1 MTVVP
6 YKEGKENKKQQIA
19 AMFNNI
25 SPKYD
30 LLNHLLSFGID
41 ISWRRKGVKLLKTL
55 KPAAILDVATGT
67 ADFAIETLTLNPE
80 KVVGIDISDGMLD
93 LGRQKIA
100 KRNLQDRIELI
111 KADSEELPFPDNKF
125 DAVIVAFG
133 VRNFENLEKGLS
145 EMCRVMQP
153 GGRVVII
160 EFSKPKKFPF
170 RQAYNFYFKRILPGI
185 GRLISKDRSA
195 YNYLPESVMAF
206 PDGDDFVTILEK
218 AGFKELQCIPLTFGI
233 SCIYTGSK

>member
-41 ISWRRKGVKLLKTL
+41 ISWRRKGVRLLRPL
-55 KPAAILDVATGT
+55 RPATILDVATGT
-67 ADFAIETLTLNPE
+67 ADFAIETLALKPE
-80 KVVGIDISDGMLD
+80 KVVGVDISEGMLK

-100 KRNLQDRIELI
+100 RKNLQETIELI
-111 KADSEELPFPDNKF
+111 QADSEELPFHDNKF

-145 EMCRVMQP
+145 EMCRVMRP
-153 GGRVVII
+153 GGKVVII
-160 EFSKPKKFPF
+160 EFSKPTKFPF

-185 GRLISKDRSA
+185 GRIISKDRSA
-195 YNYLPESVMAF
+195 YHYLPESVMAF
-206 PDGDDFVTILEK
+206 PDGERFIAILQK
-218 AGFKELQCIPLTFGI
+218 AGYKELQCIPLTFGI